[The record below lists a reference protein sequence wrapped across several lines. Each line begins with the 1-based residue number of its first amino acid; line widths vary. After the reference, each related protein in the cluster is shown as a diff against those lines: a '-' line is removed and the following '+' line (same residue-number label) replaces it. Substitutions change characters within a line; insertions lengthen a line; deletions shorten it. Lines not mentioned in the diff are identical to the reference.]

1 VRLEKNIKIG
11 ELLELYINGQTYRTK
26 LQDITG
32 DTFTVLN
39 PTDKGLPVPILQ
51 DDIINVR
58 FYRSSGV
65 FEFDARMQ
73 ERFIKGRLQL
83 CRLLIISELK
93 RSQRRASFRL
103 PIILKVQLWR
113 VDDEEKKKH
122 KAKTVDISEHGIL
135 LTCFEIFSKGTK
147 LYAEINMTDT
157 EKRIFEAEVLRC
169 EQPYN
174 DSEPKKMVL
183 MYINISE
190 SDRNYLGRFIM
201 RQQILAR
208 KKGARK

>member
-1 VRLEKNIKIG
+1 MRLEKNIKIG